1 MKSWE
6 WLKLTGVLNPL
17 RHKLKRMLFYI
28 QLSFVG
34 CAQSVAKYPL
44 TAVCVYVSQV
54 HSLGFIGEW
63 SSVCQVHPCEYSG
76 NTARSTAERNSKVSL
91 WWCDDVMSARLQTL
105 TVGIHTKQETIE
117 GQCEDSLGVPTSA
130 RMCTETGQAC
140 VCSRTCLLK
149 VGLHAFTHTNRK
161 CKEPGFC
168 FSFRNQLQTNT
179 HKHTATLTNVD
190 FLPYYSWHALT
201 KISLSPS
208 LIHTH
213 IYMRAYL
220 HISWHKY
227 TNIM

>member
-1 MKSWE
+1 MFESQRGMKGWQ

-149 VGLHAFTHTNRK
+149 VARLYTQIGSVKNQDFVFHSETSKLTHTNTQPRW
-161 CKEPGFC
+161 P
-168 FSFRNQLQTNT
+168 T
-179 HKHTATLTNVD
+179 
-190 FLPYYSWHALT
+190 
-201 KISLSPS
+201 
-208 LIHTH
+208 
-213 IYMRAYL
+213 
-220 HISWHKY
+220 
-227 TNIM
+227 